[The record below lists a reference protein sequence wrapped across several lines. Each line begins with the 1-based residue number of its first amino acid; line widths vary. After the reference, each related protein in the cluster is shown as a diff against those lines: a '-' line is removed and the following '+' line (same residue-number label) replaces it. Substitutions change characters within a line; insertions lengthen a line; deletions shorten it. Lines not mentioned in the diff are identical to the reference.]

1 MATCSGAGGLFT
13 NACPVWGTKQY
24 ILAAIAVILTVSTV
38 AIVTSVVLSPA
49 PIDFSVTA
57 TSNSKVQGA
66 ALILN
71 FTLNATNPSRRAGVE
86 YCSVTAR
93 LQLYSAT
100 HGTAASLQTE
110 VHHAMPLLQ
119 PPASSRSFRVSG
131 FFAQECFGGRRA
143 PPMSVLVVA
152 QVRFKVGLA
161 YSRPYDV
168 EVSCQPVDFFTA
180 AAAATRIRCAA

>member
-1 MATCSGAGGLFT
+1 
-13 NACPVWGTKQY
+13 
-24 ILAAIAVILTVSTV
+24 
-38 AIVTSVVLSPA
+38 
-49 PIDFSVTA
+49 
-57 TSNSKVQGA
+57 
-66 ALILN
+66 
-71 FTLNATNPSRRAGVE
+71 
-86 YCSVTAR
+86 
-93 LQLYSAT
+93 
-100 HGTAASLQTE
+100 
-110 VHHAMPLLQ
+110 MPLLQ

-131 FFAQECFGGRRA
+131 FFDQESFGGRRA

>member
-1 MATCSGAGGLFT
+1 MVTCSGA
-13 NACPVWGTKQY
+13 NASPAWGTKQY
-24 ILAAIAVILTVSTV
+24 ILAAIAVTLTVSIV

-49 PIDFSVTA
+49 RIDFSVTA
-57 TSNSKVQGA
+57 TSNSKVEGA
-66 ALILN
+66 ALVLN
-71 FTLNATNPSRRAGVE
+71 FTLDAANPSRRAGVE
-86 YCSVTAR
+86 YSSVTAR
-93 LQLYSAT
+93 LQLYSAK
-100 HGTAASLQTE
+100 HGAAASLQTE

-119 PPASSRSFRVSG
+119 PPASSRGFRVSG
-131 FFAQECFGGRRA
+131 FFDQESFGDGRRA

-180 AAAATRIRCAA
+180 AAAAATRIRCAA